1 MKNFGGGGIGGPT
14 KSVNQKPSKGKIP
27 QRKLPE
33 VKTAGVDDNY
43 VP

>member
-1 MKNFGGGGIGGPT
+1 MKNFGGGGIGGPA
-14 KSVNQKPSKGKIP
+14 KPAKQKVKGEMP

-33 VKTAGVDDNY
+33 VKTTGVDDNY

>member
-1 MKNFGGGGIGGPT
+1 MKNFGGGGIGGPA
-14 KSVNQKPSKGKIP
+14 KPVKQNQVKGKIP

-33 VKTAGVDDNY
+33 EKTTGVDDNY